1 MRLFSFF
8 VKKIF
13 LRKMMV
19 LVGVSLLLFISNYL
33 IFVVARSTIATVQ
46 GYEEFKTINK
56 PDNFVANLDSD
67 SHIDLERTSGTGKMA
82 FFLSHWLS

>member
-33 IFVVARSTIATVQ
+33 IFVAADRPLLR
-46 GYEEFKTINK
+46 FKGMRNSK
-56 PDNFVANLDSD
+56 
-67 SHIDLERTSGTGKMA
+67 
-82 FFLSHWLS
+82 LSISRITLLPT

>member
-33 IFVVARSTIATVQ
+33 IFVTARSTIATVQ
-46 GYEEFKTINK
+46 GYEEFKTFNK
-56 PDNFVANLDSD
+56 PDNFVANLDPD
-67 SHIDLERTSGTGKMA
+67 SHIDLGRIEKQNTQKVYDYME
-82 FFLSHWLS
+82 